1 MWDLSGP
8 KSHSP
13 HSHRPYAK
21 VVAWQRLRTNG
32 VMYVGTCSTIRKY
45 EAMDRDADFTAF
57 AGACEGQMLRLA
69 FLLCG
74 DADLAKDL
82 VQETFTKMYVAWP
95 RIRDKERL
103 RAYARVTMAREL
115 HTWRRRRRV
124 GSEIPV
130 DVVPDHAG
138 CDEATSLEDSG
149 ALIAALLSLTPRER
163 LAIVLRYYEQL
174 S

>member
-1 MWDLSGP
+1 
-8 KSHSP
+8 
-13 HSHRPYAK
+13 
-21 VVAWQRLRTNG
+21 
-32 VMYVGTCSTIRKY
+32 
-45 EAMDRDADFTAF
+45 
-57 AGACEGQMLRLA
+57 MLRLA

-124 GSEIPV
+124 GFEIPV